1 MKRIISGIVLV
12 VMLLS
17 VLASCNLGGTTA
29 GATLDDAMS
38 FFGELYKDKNETTP
52 SNWDVVAKVVVKE
65 TEFKVTWESDS
76 DKVTITKKNDNFY
89 TVNIP
94 AKNDAEFSYTL
105 TATVTDAAGASQQKS
120 YTFKV
125 PVIDNSGITS
135 TPVAGTAYKLFLTQ
149 VNLGQKLYATT
160 KTQSNNKYIE
170 TSADPKAGADFF
182 VEVVEGG
189 YKFYTEIEG
198 VKNYVYATTVAG
210 SNGKPSKY
218 LGYSAEEGSV
228 FYYKENVKCWF
239 VKIDD
244 IEYYMGTYGTY
255 STFCISDGSY
265 ITAENTGVAQFP
277 STFITKAVAET
288 LEADEKVDKE
298 IPQMDGATE
307 PVAGTAYNFGFVH
320 GNKDN
325 AVYYVTGA
333 LSGYYMAT
341 VTEAADAAKVY
352 VEATDGGYY
361 LYAMVDGA
369 KLYINMVVSGSYVN
383 GKYEEAAST
392 VYTYDAT
399 LKTLK
404 ASVGGADYIYGTS
417 NAGTYTTVGPVKA
430 SDEPF
435 YLQFVPAA

>member
-17 VLASCNLGGTTA
+17 ILASCNFGGTNE
-29 GATLDDAMS
+29 GATLDEAMS
-38 FFGELYKDKNETTP
+38 FFGELYKDKKENTP
-52 SNWDVVAKVVVKE
+52 ASWDVVSKVIVKD
-65 TEFKVTWESDS
+65 TEFKVTWASSS

-89 TVNIP
+89 TVNLP
-94 AKNDAEFSYTL
+94 TKNDAEFSYTL

-135 TPVAGTAYKLFLTQ
+135 TPVADTAYKLFLTQ
-149 VNLGQKLYATT
+149 ANLGQKLYATH
-160 KTQSNNKYIE
+160 KTQSDNKYIE
-170 TSADPKAGADFF
+170 TTADPKAGADFY
-182 VEVVEGG
+182 VEAVEGG
-189 YKFYTEIEG
+189 YKFYTQING
-198 VKNYVYATTVAG
+198 VKNYVLAKLVAAG
-210 SNGKPSKY
+210 ENKWSKY
-218 LGYSAEEGSV
+218 LGYSTEEGSV

-239 VKIDD
+239 VKLND
-244 IEYYMGTYGTY
+244 IEYYMGTYNTY
-255 STFCISDGSY
+255 STFCISEGSY
-265 ITAENTGVAQFP
+265 MTPEKAGVSQFA
-277 STFITKAVAET
+277 STLITKAVAET
-288 LEADEKVDKE
+288 LAADEKEDKD
-298 IPQMDGATE
+298 IPQMTGATQ
-307 PVAGTAYNFGFVH
+307 PVADTAYNFGFVH

-325 AVYYVTGA
+325 AVYYVDGA
-333 LSGYYMAT
+333 LSGYYMST
-341 VTEAADAAKVY
+341 VTAAADAAKVY
-352 VEATDGGYY
+352 VEATEGGYY

-383 GKYEEAAST
+383 GKYEAAAST

-404 ASVGGADYIYGTS
+404 ASVGGADYIYGTT

-430 SDEPF
+430 SEEPF